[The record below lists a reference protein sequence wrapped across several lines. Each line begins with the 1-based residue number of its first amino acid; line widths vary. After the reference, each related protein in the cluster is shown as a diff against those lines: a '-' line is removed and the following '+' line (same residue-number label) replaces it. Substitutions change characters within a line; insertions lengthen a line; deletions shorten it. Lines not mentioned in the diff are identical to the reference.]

1 VVRVSQAWKK
11 IPYSQQIHYLED
23 LEQMLSLAPTKEA
36 KKNLELV
43 IEQVKGAIDGQ
54 AKKRKEF

>member
-1 VVRVSQAWKK
+1 
-11 IPYSQQIHYLED
+11 
-23 LEQMLSLAPTKEA
+23 MLSLAPTKEA